1 MIVGNL
7 ADELAAQGNVPE
19 TDLLLA
25 RDAAPFYLKLAE
37 SVLSQQPGHAALA
50 EAVSAGFT
58 QYAYAFVA
66 FEADQLESQDARAAL
81 LMRQRAAALYHRARD
96 HALAALERQHPGL
109 QQALAAS
116 DPKLLPQLAT
126 SEVGLVYWAA
136 ASWAGWISLSKD
148 QPEITADLPLVVR
161 LSEQARLADPDW
173 GLGATVGLRAQLE
186 AARPG
191 GDRRLA
197 ERWFDEAIA
206 RSGGR
211 LPNAYL
217 AKAEALALPAGD
229 RQGFEQLLQQ
239 ALATSPPLPAAQTL
253 AAEVARRRAAWLL
266 LQSPDLF

>member
-1 MIVGNL
+1 MN
-7 ADELAAQGNVPE
+7 AD
-19 TDLLLA
+19 
-25 RDAAPFYLKLAE
+25 
-37 SVLSQQPGHAALA
+37 
-50 EAVSAGFT
+50 
-58 QYAYAFVA
+58 
-66 FEADQLESQDARAAL
+66 
-81 LMRQRAAALYHRARD
+81 
-96 HALAALERQHPGL
+96 ALAAL
-109 QQALAAS
+109 AS
-116 DPKLLPQLAT
+116 
-126 SEVGLVYWAA
+126 EIAA
-136 ASWAGWISLSKD
+136 AVPGAAQTLAFG
-148 QPEITADLPLVVR
+148 EITLQVAPAEIVATLTALRDHPVLRFTTLIDICGADYP
-161 LSEQARLADPDW
+161 E
-173 GLGATVGLRAQLE
+173 RAQRFDVVYHLLSMRRNARVRVKLQTGEMQPVPTTIGVYPASKLKSLGIRTTEALLE